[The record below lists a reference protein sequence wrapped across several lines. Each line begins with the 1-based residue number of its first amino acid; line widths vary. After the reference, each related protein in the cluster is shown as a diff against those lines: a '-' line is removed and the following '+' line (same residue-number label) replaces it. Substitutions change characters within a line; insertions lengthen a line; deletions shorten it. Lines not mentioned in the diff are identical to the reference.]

1 MKWLAESGQALP
13 NVPDPS
19 RSEPILVQRR
29 SISKF
34 LNAVDCPE
42 EELLEVFGISYELT
56 DTSISKKIREKDSLV
71 EGLMGIAAGISQKL
85 PRTYNVAM
93 KSNKSELWDA
103 ACKGEIMMLI
113 LMEVWEEVPLPAGKQ
128 VVSSK
133 WVFNLKCEINS
144 VVIKHKELFVV

>member
-56 DTSISKKIREKDSLV
+56 DT
-71 EGLMGIAAGISQKL
+71 
-85 PRTYNVAM
+85 
-93 KSNKSELWDA
+93 
-103 ACKGEIMMLI
+103 
-113 LMEVWEEVPLPAGKQ
+113 
-128 VVSSK
+128 
-133 WVFNLKCEINS
+133 
-144 VVIKHKELFVV
+144 

>member
-1 MKWLAESGQALP
+1 
-13 NVPDPS
+13 
-19 RSEPILVQRR
+19 
-29 SISKF
+29 
-34 LNAVDCPE
+34 
-42 EELLEVFGISYELT
+42 
-56 DTSISKKIREKDSLV
+56 
-71 EGLMGIAAGISQKL
+71 MGIAAGISQKL